1 MKFGINLLL
10 WTDDPTQDAF
20 FPVLEKMKKIGFDGV
35 ELPVFNLDVARW
47 EALGKKLDALGLA
60 RTAVTVRGV
69 DDNPIS
75 PDPAVR
81 AKGIELTK
89 KVLDCCAAVG
99 ATHLAGPY
107 YAALGHF
114 TGKGPSPEEWKWG
127 VESMKPV
134 AEYAGGLGITLVP
147 EFLNRFEIYLLN
159 CSADAARFTREVG
172 HPACK
177 MMYDTF
183 HANIEEKSITE
194 ALKSCAD
201 VMAHVHI
208 SENDRSTP
216 GKGQVNWQE
225 TFDALKKIKYDGW
238 LTIEA
243 FGLALPTLA
252 AATKIWRKMF
262 ISEEQLATD
271 GLKFMKREVAKR
283 WGAKKPA
290 AKATKAKATKK
301 PAKKPAK
308 AKKPV
313 AKAAKKKPAKKK

>member
-1 MKFGINLLL
+1 MKFSMNLLL
-10 WTDDPTQDAF
+10 WTDDPTQDSF
-20 FPVLEKMKKIGFDGV
+20 FPVIQKMKKLGFDGV
-35 ELPVFNLDVARW
+35 ELPMFHLDIARW

-60 RTAVTVRGV
+60 RTAVTIRTV

-81 AKGIELTK
+81 AKSIELNKQTI
-89 KVLDCCAAVG
+89 DCCVAVG
-99 ATHLAGPY
+99 ATHLVGPY

-114 TGKGPSPEEWKWG
+114 SGAGPTKDEWKWG

-134 AEYAGGLGITLVP
+134 AAHAGKVGVTLAV

-159 CSADAARFTREVG
+159 CSADAAKFAREVN

-183 HANIEEKSITE
+183 HANIEEKNITE

-243 FGLALPTLA
+243 FGLALPKLA
-252 AATKIWRKMF
+252 AATKIWRRMF
-262 ISEEQLATD
+262 GTEEQLASD

-283 WGAKKPA
+283 WGTAKKKTAVKAKTGKDKKPA
-290 AKATKAKATKK
+290 AKT
-301 PAKKPAK
+301 AKKS
-308 AKKPV
+308 
-313 AKAAKKKPAKKK
+313 AKKK